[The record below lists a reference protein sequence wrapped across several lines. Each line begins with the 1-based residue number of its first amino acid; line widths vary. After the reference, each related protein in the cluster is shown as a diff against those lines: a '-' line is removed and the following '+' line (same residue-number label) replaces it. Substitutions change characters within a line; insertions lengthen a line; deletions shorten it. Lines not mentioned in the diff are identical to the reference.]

1 MHGAALVR
9 IMTFKQFIEPTVY
22 NASKKD
28 RHSRFT
34 KVTRSHAKLRG
45 GLVGV
50 LLFPVVLYLASNFS
64 HFS

>member
-1 MHGAALVR
+1 MRGAVR
-9 IMTFKQFIEPTVY
+9 VGIMTFKQLIEPTVY

-28 RHSRFT
+28 RHSRFA

-50 LLFPVVLYLASNFS
+50 LLFPVVLYLASSLSLFS
-64 HFS
+64 